1 MKLRDE
7 THMTTPIL
15 ETWWAGRMKDHH
27 SQLKKKTKQNMNCR
41 QERLTTP
48 FSSLLSTNPSKKDH
62 AMG

>member
-27 SQLKKKTKQNMNCR
+27 SQLKKKNKTKH
-41 QERLTTP
+41 EL
-48 FSSLLSTNPSKKDH
+48 
-62 AMG
+62 